1 MQQSI
6 GSNQL
11 AASNRQ
17 QAIDSNQSVAR
28 NAQQSIGS
36 NQSAAINEQQ
46 AIDNLAIARYRPV
59 KRVANDIHSCHSDP
73 SAAITIVRIHRHA
86 ISMAQSSTRN
96 LQHVVIHAQ
105 SIHNHQPAM
114 LVHAQVSTPLAQ
126 CPSSSPNPCQSI
138 RSQIKEITTINE
150 VMCPRDL
157 LANKA

>member
-1 MQQSI
+1 M
-6 GSNQL
+6 
-11 AASNRQ
+11 AHPNR
-17 QAIDSNQSVAR
+17 R
-28 NAQQSIGS
+28 
-36 NQSAAINEQQ
+36 QSAA
-46 AIDNLAIARYRPV
+46 AISSNRAAIGADGLPMWSASRATFSLRKPPAGPACIARSVGSQAPLVRTEGTAP
-59 KRVANDIHSCHSDP
+59 P
-73 SAAITIVRIHRHA
+73 TIVRIHRHA

-114 LVHAQVSTPLAQ
+114 PVPAQVSTPLAQ

-150 VMCPRDL
+150 VMCPQDL